1 MGARLTRRAREEYL
15 TYFDRS
21 ATMSDAKRMGSAG
34 MHRRPFP
41 ERGASTAETP
51 ERKGREAGL
60 PDPHSFW
67 LGFPERGAS
76 TAETPERKG
85 REAGLPDPHSFW
97 LGNAA

>member
-1 MGARLTRRAREEYL
+1 MSAEAGEAQFLPVGARLTRRAREEYL

-67 LGFPERGAS
+67 LG
-76 TAETPERKG
+76 
-85 REAGLPDPHSFW
+85 
-97 LGNAA
+97 NAA